1 MFTIYFSLVQDVPY
15 LWLQQSNVRV
25 GKFYVVYVCLGNRVN
40 MQTHHQCVPLTPLL
54 MCDVL
59 SLPSSCVLL
68 AGLIMPLVLLT
79 LRL

>member
-1 MFTIYFSLVQDVPY
+1 MFTIYFSPVQDVPY
-15 LWLQQSNVRV
+15 LWLQQSNVCV
-25 GKFYVVYVCLGNRVN
+25 GKFNVCLGKRVN
-40 MQTHHQCVPLTPLL
+40 MQTHHQCVLLTPLL

-59 SLPSSCVLL
+59 SLPSPCVLL

>member
-1 MFTIYFSLVQDVPY
+1 MFTIYCSPVQDVPY
-15 LWLQQSNVRV
+15 LWLQQSSVHV
-25 GKFYVVYVCLGNRVN
+25 GKFYVCLGKRVN

-68 AGLIMPLVLLT
+68 AGLIIPLVLLT